1 MFVYLLALFPLYI
14 FVYSPLTR
22 AINGGLPDSQD
33 QAISFNESLF
43 ALDEPLAC
51 PTYPYNVQ
59 VFSHEPLVLYL
70 SSFVSDE
77 EASHLISIR

>member
-1 MFVYLLALFPLYI
+1 MYLYLLALLPLYI

-22 AINGGLPDSQD
+22 STNGGASQGE
-33 QAISFNESLF
+33 AVSFNESLF
-43 ALDEPLAC
+43 ALDEPVAC

-59 VFSHEPLVLYL
+59 VFSQEPLILYL

-77 EASHLISIR
+77 EASHLINIR